1 MPALLTAQRSIGG
14 SGGPSVK
21 VERAPVHA
29 RQCRSTTS
37 RKGQRG
43 AAFACPPQTG
53 FSFVVCLRE
62 VSSRC
67 GFQKH
72 VWHPSGRKRP
82 CKGAKGNSGG
92 LGEKART
99 VTTCGRSEGTERGK
113 MMARG
118 RSEGTERRRMVAR
131 GRSARTERGRM
142 VAGGRSAGTE
152 RGKMMAC
159 GRSAGTE
166 RGKNDG
172 MRSFRRNGAGEKW
185 WAVRGSNPRP
195 SRCKRDALPA
205 ELTALACPVT
215 GPRHETTCLRSRAAN
230 LQAGCGPFALFRR
243 HTQTPG
249 RRTSGCLVFS
259 NTMPDLLAKRV
270 LHGMPS
276 R

>member
-14 SGGPSVK
+14 SGGPLVK

-37 RKGQRG
+37 RKGQLG
-43 AAFACPPQTG
+43 AAFACPPLKQSSASWCVFLAHLHGAG
-53 FSFVVCLRE
+53 FRNMSGTQAAARDLARARRAMVE
-62 VSSRC
+62 VR
-67 GFQKH
+67 
-72 VWHPSGRKRP
+72 GRKLEPSQHAVVERSERRMM
-82 CKGAKGNSGG
+82 A
-92 LGEKART
+92 
-99 VTTCGRSEGTERGK
+99 CGRSEGTEW
-113 MMARG
+113 
-118 RSEGTERRRMVAR
+118 
-131 GRSARTERGRM
+131 
-142 VAGGRSAGTE
+142 GG
-152 RGKMMAC
+152 
-159 GRSAGTE
+159 
-166 RGKNDG
+166 
-172 MRSFRRNGAGEKW
+172 KW